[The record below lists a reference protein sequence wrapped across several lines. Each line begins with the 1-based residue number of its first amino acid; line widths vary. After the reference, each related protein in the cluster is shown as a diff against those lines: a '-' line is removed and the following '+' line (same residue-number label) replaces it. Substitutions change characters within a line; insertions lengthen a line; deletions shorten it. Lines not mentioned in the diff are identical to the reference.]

1 MKIGFRTPNLKKRIS
16 ARTTGALKRKIKK
29 AINPFYGKKGIGM
42 ISNPKK
48 ALYNKVYNK
57 VTFDPL
63 MLNKLIKSLNIY
75 QQVSES
81 DGADIIDSDE
91 KILKRYIFSDKF
103 KKLIVKNK
111 KEHTKNFI
119 LGNTLKKL
127 SDGEIKTEE
136 EIINYIIFLDNRMSF
151 NKNLFKF
158 ILITYILIMIFILL
172 GKK

>member
-16 ARTTGALKRKIKK
+16 ARTTGVLKRKIKK
-29 AINPFYGKKGIGM
+29 SINPFYGKKGIGM

-63 MLNKLIKSLNIY
+63 MLNKLIKSLNIQ

-81 DGADIIDSDE
+81 DRADIIDSDE

-119 LGNTLKKL
+119 LENTLKKL
-127 SDGEIKTEE
+127 FDGEIKTEE